1 MRPTR
6 RNVLSDPYY
15 KIPRDRVW
23 LQQRQPHL
31 DPPAGR
37 RNLEAVL
44 KFEAGLRFHRDEDFY
59 EHELAEAPLRDVLDQ
74 LLVTY
79 EVRGSDLANWYAQ
92 LVVIADILDDEPH
105 AIATWVRMY
114 GDRRRERVRST
125 ADDVVKLHQGE
136 GSGKKDGGYR
146 GDAALF
152 MPRGV
157 TIQAHVLLVDDLP
170 HPVAGLA
177 VHIPKELR
185 RDDTGAMGER

>member
-1 MRPTR
+1 
-6 RNVLSDPYY
+6 
-15 KIPRDRVW
+15 
-23 LQQRQPHL
+23 
-31 DPPAGR
+31 
-37 RNLEAVL
+37 
-44 KFEAGLRFHRDEDFY
+44 
-59 EHELAEAPLRDVLDQ
+59 
-74 LLVTY
+74 
-79 EVRGSDLANWYAQ
+79 
-92 LVVIADILDDEPH
+92 
-105 AIATWVRMY
+105 MY